1 MLKGGLIS
9 LREALPSIRPTER
22 KAAQFIID
30 HPEQVV
36 NLSVQ
41 KVAELAQ
48 VSEAT
53 LVRLSRSLHFKG
65 FRELK
70 LRLAA
75 DLAAGKTTA
84 ADSYQEIK
92 LDGTAS
98 EFMQTISHNNI
109 RSIQDTLTVLAG
121 DSVEKAIDVL
131 SKARKIVII
140 GAGASA
146 VIAEDFKQKLSR
158 IDLWCETAL
167 GFDAQAT
174 LAANMTEADAAFGV
188 SYSGQTEDTIRT
200 LSIAKDNGVTV
211 ISLTRFGS
219 NPVSD
224 LADIKLFTSSLE
236 QSIRSGAMASRIA
249 QLNVIDILYVGI
261 ASRNYERN
269 IRALDKTRQ
278 AVRIAKRNGN
288 G

>member
-1 MLKGGLIS
+1 M
-9 LREALPSIRPTER
+9 
-22 KAAQFIID
+22 
-30 HPEQVV
+30 
-36 NLSVQ
+36 
-41 KVAELAQ
+41 
-48 VSEAT
+48 
-53 LVRLSRSLHFKG
+53 
-65 FRELK
+65 
-70 LRLAA
+70 
-75 DLAAGKTTA
+75 
-84 ADSYQEIK
+84 
-92 LDGTAS
+92 
-98 EFMQTISHNNI
+98 
-109 RSIQDTLTVLAG
+109 
-121 DSVEKAIDVL
+121 
-131 SKARKIVII
+131 I

-158 IDLWCETAL
+158 IDIWCETGL

-174 LAANMTEADAAFGV
+174 LAANMTEGDAAFGV

-200 LSIAKDNGVTV
+200 LSIAKDNGVAI

-224 LADIKLFTSSLE
+224 LADIQLFTSSLE

-249 QLNVIDILYVGI
+249 QLNVIDILFVGI

-278 AVRIAKRNGN
+278 AVKIAKRNGN